1 MNHNCSATL
10 GAHACKACPGR
21 STQTFADTSPNS
33 NHVTNSEAAL
43 EETGERNVP
52 NAQALH
58 LKVLGPQLLED
69 LNQGLLLAHL
79 DLFFLLLENRHIGT
93 SIKPLQL
100 AQEQLHI

>member
-58 LKVLGPQLLED
+58 LKVVGPQLLED

-79 DLFFLLLENRHIGT
+79 DLFFCCLRT
-93 SIKPLQL
+93 DT
-100 AQEQLHI
+100 